1 MREQNKD
8 MNKRNSLGSDILVY
22 LKSPRNVC
30 RSLAISWGFK
40 SAADADAVWDR
51 YLLFDY
57 REIISRFVSPLD
69 FFSKKHLYLIGH
81 QLKVKLPWAKTRG
94 LNSEVV
100 SSRLDWMMGQ
110 TTNPTNR

>member
-8 MNKRNSLGSDILVY
+8 MNERSSIIYCNSSLGSDILVY
-22 LKSPRNVC
+22 LKSPRDVC
-30 RSLAISWGFK
+30 RSSAISWGFK

-57 REIISRFVSPLD
+57 REIISRFVSLLD
-69 FFSKKHLYLIGH
+69 FSSKKHLYLIGH

-94 LNSEVV
+94 
-100 SSRLDWMMGQ
+100 
-110 TTNPTNR
+110 